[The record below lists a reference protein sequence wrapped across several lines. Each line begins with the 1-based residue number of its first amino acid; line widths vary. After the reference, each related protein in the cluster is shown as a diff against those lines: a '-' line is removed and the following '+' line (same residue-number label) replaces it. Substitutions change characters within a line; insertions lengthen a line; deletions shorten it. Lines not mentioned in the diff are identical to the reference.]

1 MSLDYSKLP
10 ELANREPCGR
20 CGRERALGVA
30 YINGVAYCH
39 GDHSQ
44 GNQTCYMRQTWEL
57 VDRHGPTRIA

>member
-10 ELANREPCGR
+10 ELVNREPCGR

-30 YINGVAYCH
+30 SINGVAYCH